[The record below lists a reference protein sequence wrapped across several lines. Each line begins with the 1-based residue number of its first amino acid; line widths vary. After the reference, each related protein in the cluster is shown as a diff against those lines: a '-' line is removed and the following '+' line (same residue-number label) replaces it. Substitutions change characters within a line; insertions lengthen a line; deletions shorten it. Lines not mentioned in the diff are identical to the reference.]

1 MNNQKPTQPFNVNST
16 QAGVATHIVYNN
28 GTLNF
33 SRYLDPAMTPPDGIH
48 NDTIIDNT
56 EGIQANLSFRNLND
70 NTANDNLTSAV
81 NTASLNLVPN
91 NQMTTNSENL
101 SNDKNTQ
108 NGFRTANGH
117 EITPNIRKPPY
128 QVPVNNSSK
137 VVTPR
142 QNDRTQEPGAPND
155 STIQLAT
162 SATRNTQVV
171 KNFLAP

>member
-1 MNNQKPTQPFNVNST
+1 MHCSYHFNFATMNNQKPTQPFNVNST

-91 NQMTTNSENL
+91 NQMTTNSDNL

-117 EITPNIRKPPY
+117 EITPKL
-128 QVPVNNSSK
+128 NSINLTFYRYLQHERFYAKSCDMSQR
-137 VVTPR
+137 VVY
-142 QNDRTQEPGAPND
+142 
-155 STIQLAT
+155 
-162 SATRNTQVV
+162 ATRRMSYIYCM
-171 KNFLAP
+171 